1 MRVMNSGHKEV
12 RKCHTGKRSR
22 EISGN
27 LPRLIAAHCVWASR
41 SAASLCSGGG
51 FEGAHRGRGA
61 QEGRTYSQRT
71 QLEAQ
76 HARSR
81 GAPLAHVV
89 LDLRGAQATAGEHEM
104 GCAWWARAGQGW
116 RMGSSG
122 RVSRSMAAASPANGR
137 EQGCEAEGVGGR
149 RARGRIAWR
158 ERCGSG
164 GFREQQASRRSMR
177 AARGGR

>member
-1 MRVMNSGHKEV
+1 MKDQDKRWCASTMRCADCSRVYGHQLLLLFV
-12 RKCHTGKRSR
+12 R
-22 EISGN
+22 
-27 LPRLIAAHCVWASR
+27 
-41 SAASLCSGGG
+41 ASLRGHREEGGLKR
-51 FEGAHRGRGA
+51 AGRGA
-61 QEGRTYSQRT
+61 QEGCTYSQRT

-76 HARSR
+76 HARRR